1 VIKHAR
7 GQHRFHHHPTTNR
20 GRRKVRPR
28 LGVLSSNDSGSTCRV
43 SELERFQDLQVKLVV
58 AGFDT
63 TLKARREGDEAVV
76 SLTVALHHEQT
87 PELMAKLTE
96 IIGGHGFAFTAEN
109 ETIEI
114 TTLDA

>member
-1 VIKHAR
+1 M
-7 GQHRFHHHPTTNR
+7 N
-20 GRRKVRPR
+20 
-28 LGVLSSNDSGSTCRV
+28 
-43 SELERFQDLQVKLVV
+43 ELERFQDLQVKLVE

-63 TLKARREGDEAVV
+63 TLKARRERNEAVF

-96 IIGGHGFAFTAEN
+96 IVSAHGLAFTAEN

-114 TTLDA
+114 TTLDS

>member
-1 VIKHAR
+1 V
-7 GQHRFHHHPTTNR
+7 N
-20 GRRKVRPR
+20 
-28 LGVLSSNDSGSTCRV
+28 
-43 SELERFQDLQVKLVV
+43 ELERFQDLQVKLVE

-63 TLKARREGDEAVV
+63 TLKARRERNEAVF

-96 IIGGHGFAFTAEN
+96 IVSAHGLAFTAEN

-114 TTLDA
+114 TTLDS